1 MEAKGLGWRV
11 WLSVGAML
19 ILWASAFV
27 AIRAALSTFPPGELA
42 LFRFLVASVTLGG
55 LSAASR
61 APLPKPRD
69 LPVLFL
75 LGLSGITIYHLA
87 LNYGEVV
94 VTAGA
99 ASLLIASAPMFTALL
114 AALLLGERI
123 PPVGWLGI
131 ALGLLGVAL
140 ISLGEGGGL
149 RLEPRAL
156 VILGAA
162 LAASVYTVLQKRY
175 IVRYPPLAFTTYLVW
190 AGTIPLLVFLPGL
203 TATLPSAPAEAI
215 AAVVYLGVFPAGIA
229 YVLWVYCLTQ
239 LPASRLASFLYLNP
253 VLAIGIAWLWLG
265 EVPTWLS
272 LVGGA
277 VAILGVVLA
286 ARRPDAGPA
295 RAGP

>member
-1 MEAKGLGWRV
+1 MGAQGLDLKV
-11 WLSVGAML
+11 VGAVAVML
-19 ILWASAFV
+19 LLWASAFA
-27 AIRAALSTFPPGELA
+27 AIRAALPAFPPGELA
-42 LFRFLVASVTLGG
+42 LFRFLVASATLGA

-61 APLPKPRD
+61 APLPKLRD
-69 LPVLFL
+69 LPVITL
-75 LGLSGITIYHLA
+75 LGLSGITLYHLA

-114 AALLLGERI
+114 AVLWLGERLT
-123 PPVGWLGI
+123 PVGWLGI

-162 LAASVYTVLQKRY
+162 VAASVYTVLQKRY

-190 AGTIPLLVFLPGL
+190 AGTIPLLFFLPGL
-203 TATLPSAPAEAI
+203 VRSLGEAPPGAI

-229 YVLWVYCLTQ
+229 YVLWVYCLTV
-239 LPASRLASFLYLNP
+239 LPASRLSSFLYLNP
-253 VLAIGIAWLWLG
+253 VLAIGIAWLWLR

-277 VAILGVVLA
+277 VAIAGVVLA
-286 ARRPDAGPA
+286 ARRSGANPRKTEP
-295 RAGP
+295 